1 MGAPL
6 APQHKA
12 SAERINRRQARV
24 RQQKE
29 IVLEEEQRT
38 RMYARNVSQR
48 ALKRREGFGLCVIQ
62 VYLLLRSEHDMSC
75 CMCPFA
81 RGASIA

>member
-6 APQHKA
+6 ALQHKA
-12 SAERINRRQARV
+12 SAGRINRRRV
-24 RQQKE
+24 EARQQKE

-38 RMYARNVSQR
+38 RMCAEHVSQR
-48 ALKRREGFGLCVIQ
+48 ALKRREGFGLRVIQ
-62 VYLLLRSEHDMSC
+62 VYLLPRSERDMNC
-75 CMCPFA
+75 CMYPFA

>member
-6 APQHKA
+6 ALRHKA
-12 SAERINRRQARV
+12 PAGRINRRRV
-24 RQQKE
+24 EARQQKE

-38 RMYARNVSQR
+38 RMYAEHVNQR

-62 VYLLLRSEHDMSC
+62 VYLLPRSEHDMNC

>member
-12 SAERINRRQARV
+12 PAGRINRRRV
-24 RQQKE
+24 EARQQKE

-38 RMYARNVSQR
+38 RMYAEPVNQR
-48 ALKRREGFGLCVIQ
+48 TLKRREGFGPYVIQ
-62 VYLLLRSEHDMSC
+62 VNPLLRSEHDMSC
-75 CMCPFA
+75 CTFPFA

>member
-1 MGAPL
+1 MGAPP

-12 SAERINRRQARV
+12 SAGRINRRQAKV

-29 IVLEEEQRT
+29 VVLEEEQRT
-38 RMYARNVSQR
+38 RMYAENVNQR
-48 ALKRREGFGLCVIQ
+48 ALKRRDGFGLCVIQ
-62 VYLLLRSEHDMSC
+62 AYPLLRSERDMSC
-75 CMCPFA
+75 CTCPFA

>member
-1 MGAPL
+1 MEL
-6 APQHKA
+6 QWQ
-12 SAERINRRQARV
+12 AEA

-38 RMYARNVSQR
+38 RMYAEHVNQR
-48 ALKRREGFGLCVIQ
+48 ALKRREGFGLYVIQ
-62 VYLLLRSEHDMSC
+62 VNLLLRSEHDMSC
-75 CMCPFA
+75 CACPFA